1 MVLLISTTKAN
12 DRWLVK
18 SVPGGDVNLD
28 DLLWQEIDTGSN
40 QNPPL
45 TLMITGSRPTGG
57 GTEGLL
63 HLWHGD
69 PADTTTTPEQEFKVW
84 IQDGGQSIVDK
95 FDDDGILPE
104 FEIRQGDKA
113 MRMKGT
119 SGGWIT
125 NVKTYHTSC
134 EEVTG
139 DILIDGPCQLFV
151 RYEFDIKELDGRYV
165 KKEGGDEMQGPF
177 VIKNNPDISDSR
189 EARRLTVL
197 DIKSGTE
204 NSSLNLGALNT
215 SVYVGHNQTTF
226 AKPVHVGT
234 IREKNAD
241 DGITLESTLHFDSA
255 IDTLM
260 SINPEIGEVQQIDLF
275 GNGQDKILNVNIQ
288 GATYKNAIEFESGPS
303 AERGP
308 IFRIDS
314 NKGIKAKNLKAWDTT
329 IGDVADPQISKDAVN
344 LRTAEKM
351 VGDLEQRIRDSL
363 DNLIKENAAGQM
375 KWQIVQFP
383 QTAGTFTSF
392 NSGNSTEAD
401 PRNIKDLQVHNTNL
415 SGYPFGWDQLKPG
428 QYVYM
433 TGPMEILVRFR
444 VVGEPENKG
453 TWTSIPVADG
463 FASPDGY
470 TFAQNDEFNVM
481 FREFSG
487 GTANLDDYVTK
498 EEFEEVKNELQ
509 AFKDDVNHRLD
520 IMRLFESPFISG
532 TNEAVL
538 FKPSSSSNMPE
549 NLQIHGLYY
558 GGSGSPATNR
568 YPANWNSHL
577 RLDPNII
584 KIDRYGSK
592 VEIPLDYEQ
601 EWTGTVSIYEFSSEV
616 VGSRVKLQLVF
627 KNSVGLIRRASGN
640 GIVYI
645 YFGSTSNGHERHAPE
660 FARGDVQG
668 DLENKKVVVVLDLY
682 RIGELG
688 ENPAGG
694 NATFEAEEATAEYIE
709 PWEPC
714 GEE

>member
-1 MVLLISTTKAN
+1 MSYSFPLNQPDGTEVTLANGVTYQYDKAN

-275 GNGQDKILNVNIQ
+275 GNG
-288 GATYKNAIEFESGPS
+288 
-303 AERGP
+303 
-308 IFRIDS
+308 
-314 NKGIKAKNLKAWDTT
+314 
-329 IGDVADPQISKDAVN
+329 
-344 LRTAEKM
+344 
-351 VGDLEQRIRDSL
+351 
-363 DNLIKENAAGQM
+363 
-375 KWQIVQFP
+375 
-383 QTAGTFTSF
+383 
-392 NSGNSTEAD
+392 
-401 PRNIKDLQVHNTNL
+401 
-415 SGYPFGWDQLKPG
+415 
-428 QYVYM
+428 
-433 TGPMEILVRFR
+433 
-444 VVGEPENKG
+444 
-453 TWTSIPVADG
+453 
-463 FASPDGY
+463 
-470 TFAQNDEFNVM
+470 
-481 FREFSG
+481 
-487 GTANLDDYVTK
+487 
-498 EEFEEVKNELQ
+498 
-509 AFKDDVNHRLD
+509 
-520 IMRLFESPFISG
+520 
-532 TNEAVL
+532 
-538 FKPSSSSNMPE
+538 
-549 NLQIHGLYY
+549 
-558 GGSGSPATNR
+558 
-568 YPANWNSHL
+568 
-577 RLDPNII
+577 
-584 KIDRYGSK
+584 
-592 VEIPLDYEQ
+592 
-601 EWTGTVSIYEFSSEV
+601 
-616 VGSRVKLQLVF
+616 
-627 KNSVGLIRRASGN
+627 
-640 GIVYI
+640 
-645 YFGSTSNGHERHAPE
+645 
-660 FARGDVQG
+660 
-668 DLENKKVVVVLDLY
+668 
-682 RIGELG
+682 
-688 ENPAGG
+688 
-694 NATFEAEEATAEYIE
+694 
-709 PWEPC
+709 
-714 GEE
+714 